1 MSSHNVHI
9 LPTSRAP
16 SAPSVRANDDP
27 IMIPAGGIKR
37 GAEKIYILLLVDIV
51 LKRYGKVLGR

>member
-16 SAPSVRANDDP
+16 SAPSVRANDDL
-27 IMIPAGGIKR
+27 IMMPAW
-37 GAEKIYILLLVDIV
+37 GASKGVQEKYTFYLHFIV
-51 LKRYGKVLGR
+51 SGYCINLC